1 MAFDENLDISKLIAT
16 FPSHVSK
23 LSFSEVKMK
32 RRELE
37 ANLTSIRIELSANER
52 SKSEAEH
59 WREDIAKAAEEMTKE
74 KISSEEA
81 YIMLE
86 SRIVELLNEKVSTFN
101 SK

>member
-1 MAFDENLDISKLIAT
+1 
-16 FPSHVSK
+16 
-23 LSFSEVKMK
+23 MK

-37 ANLTSIRIELSANER
+37 ANLTSIRIKLSANER
-52 SKSEAEH
+52 FKSEAEH
-59 WREDIAKAAEEMTKE
+59 WREDLAKAAEEMTKE

-86 SRIVELLNEKVSTFN
+86 SRIAELLNEKVSTFN